1 MIETIHFTNDSKN
14 TNMHPQRTA
23 RTQMRIRLIVT
34 TLLLLASAGVAQKP
48 AADKWA
54 PLRHLVGSWEGTGNG
69 QPGLSKVQREYRL
82 VLNDKFLH
90 VQNRSVYDPQPKNP
104 KGETHEDWGMISFDK
119 SRKQFVMRQ
128 FHVEGFVNQYVNTS
142 TSADGKTIVFTS
154 ESIENIPA
162 GFRARETYKILG
174 PDEFTEVFEIA
185 EPGKDFE
192 VYSEG
197 HFKRKK

>member
-1 MIETIHFTNDSKN
+1 
-14 TNMHPQRTA
+14 
-23 RTQMRIRLIVT
+23 MRIKLIVIA
-34 TLLLLASAGVAQKP
+34 LLLLVSVGTAQTPTRSAN
-48 AADKWA
+48 WE
-54 PLRHLVGSWEGTGNG
+54 PLRSLIGIWEGTGNG
-69 QPGLSKVQREYRL
+69 QPGVSKVQREYRL

-90 VQNRSVYDPQPKNP
+90 VQNKSTYDPQPKNP
-104 KGETHEDWGMISFDK
+104 KGEVHEDWGMMSFDK
-119 SRKQFVMRQ
+119 GRKKFVFRQ
-128 FHVEGFVNQYVNTS
+128 FHIEGFVNQFVMSNA
-142 TSADGKTIVFTS
+142 SADGKTIVFMS